1 MKWLLIKKLG
11 MNSDASW
18 LIIQKNM
25 IIRLQKYLTI
35 SYHNNLLGEQ
45 FFIAVY
51 NDSTALLINRIDLEY
66 LKSKNKV
73 KKFNKSFLIK
83 TSSSVLYTNV
93 KNI

>member
-35 SYHNNLLGEQ
+35 SYHNNLLGE
-45 FFIAVY
+45 
-51 NDSTALLINRIDLEY
+51 LLEN
-66 LKSKNKV
+66 N
-73 KKFNKSFLIK
+73 FLLLYIMI
-83 TSSSVLYTNV
+83 VLLL
-93 KNI
+93 